1 MLVKLTLAG
10 SSIGVYFVFCLPK
23 LMFARFIVDDDFQR
37 VYLKSASF
45 PYHVRVEN
53 GLKIYPWLVDKPGG
67 NVDAENSNRSIT
79 YNRVLRIFEVRTN
92 IIKVG

>member
-1 MLVKLTLAG
+1 MYSDRAIEFASLNLGLAG
-10 SSIGVYFVFCLPK
+10 LL
-23 LMFARFIVDDDFQR
+23 LMMTFKGFI
-37 VYLKSASF
+37 LKSASC

-67 NVDAENSNRSIT
+67 NVDAENSNRSMT